1 MGDIKVDGGGERGAL
16 FDGDNR
22 EARTIGGQNDKGQTL
37 RAWGMEGDMSLS
49 ADLEEQKE
57 CGLYLGRLRFLL
69 GK

>member
-1 MGDIKVDGGGERGAL
+1 MEEGKEGVCFTGTTEKHVRL
-16 FDGDNR
+16 
-22 EARTIGGQNDKGQTL
+22 GGQNDKGQTL

-57 CGLYLGRLRFLL
+57 CGLYLGRSRFFL